1 MSIEIS
7 LKIHRERLTSAC
19 YQMANTYKR
28 QGCKQKIM
36 MEKKDIEWTVLGEKS
51 FIFTSFLIL
60 ILLILNF
67 YKQ

>member
-1 MSIEIS
+1 
-7 LKIHRERLTSAC
+7 
-19 YQMANTYKR
+19 MANTYKR

-60 ILLILNF
+60 ILLILIF